1 MTEKVYNLALGDVLP
16 VNWQS
21 QLSSQNE
28 SIALPVEFIFS
39 LINFCIAEEPMQT
52 KFVAISFVELTLW
65 SVQNLNAQ
73 FPVERAKN
81 DQWIFKRPDEMLLKP
96 TVASL
101 TQKVRQGLK
110 TGLKMLGFDNY
121 LCSGL
126 NRQVAGIVIPVEGVL
141 LSIPAD
147 VHLEICNISNVQ

>member
-1 MTEKVYNLALGDVLP
+1 
-16 VNWQS
+16 
-21 QLSSQNE
+21 
-28 SIALPVEFIFS
+28 
-39 LINFCIAEEPMQT
+39 MQT

-81 DQWIFKRPDEMLLKP
+81 DQWIFKPPAEMLLKP

-126 NRQVAGIVIPVEGVL
+126 NRQVAGIVIPVDGVL

-147 VHLEICNISNVQ
+147 VHVEICNISNRFFPRLLRKAADLAKPC

>member
-1 MTEKVYNLALGDVLP
+1 
-16 VNWQS
+16 
-21 QLSSQNE
+21 
-28 SIALPVEFIFS
+28 
-39 LINFCIAEEPMQT
+39 MQT

-126 NRQVAGIVIPVEGVL
+126 NRQVAGIVIPVDGVL

-147 VHLEICNISNVQ
+147 VHVEICNISNRFFSKTAAQSCRLWRSPAKDHRPRATRHRSCCARCTQKPSEIYKP

>member
-1 MTEKVYNLALGDVLP
+1 MYKISTH
-16 VNWQS
+16 S
-21 QLSSQNE
+21 FQLR
-28 SIALPVEFIFS
+28 
-39 LINFCIAEEPMQT
+39 EPRT
-52 KFVAISFVELTLW
+52 ISGF
-65 SVQNLNAQ
+65 
-73 FPVERAKN
+73 
-81 DQWIFKRPDEMLLKP
+81 FKRPDEMLLKP

-126 NRQVAGIVIPVEGVL
+126 NRQVAGIMIPVDGVL